1 MQVVSGAIGHGK
13 VHYEAP
19 DNKDV
24 PAMMNEFLGWVNAAD
39 ISMDPLVKA
48 AAAHLWFVTIHPFD
62 DGNGRLCRTIT
73 EMLLSRADQTRQR
86 YYSLSSVFLSN
97 RKEYYRQLEQ
107 AQKGALDITAWI
119 DWFLRQLRDALLASL
134 EKTEHVRAKRMFWER
149 YSAVSF
155 NDRQRKIVK
164 RKFW

>member
-1 MQVVSGAIGHGK
+1 
-13 VHYEAP
+13 
-19 DNKDV
+19 
-24 PAMMNEFLGWVNAAD
+24 
-39 ISMDPLVKA
+39 
-48 AAAHLWFVTIHPFD
+48 
-62 DGNGRLCRTIT
+62 
-73 EMLLSRADQTRQR
+73 MLLSRADQTRQR

-149 YSAVSF
+149 FSAVSF
-155 NDRQRKIVK
+155 NDRQRRIINMLMDGFKGKLTSSKWYKINHCSQDTANRDINDLILKGILVK
-164 RKFW
+164 TPGNGRNTAYELAAL